1 MATDQLQCTQSDFT
15 LKSCTCKDKTYFV
28 LILVKTHS
36 LQLVKAIQVSN
47 FKVEV
52 TSDMVYIIYYP
63 IQG

>member
-15 LKSCTCKDKTYFV
+15 LKSCIYYLV
-28 LILVKTHS
+28 RILVKTHS

>member
-15 LKSCTCKDKTYFV
+15 LKSCKDKTYLV